1 MTKRD
6 QHTNDPALGHAD
18 RDDDRADAGADDA
31 DNHGDGADYGADF
44 LKSRKCDHIS
54 FLFMNYRLS
63 GSCMFRK

>member
-18 RDDDRADAGADDA
+18 RDDDLADGGADD
-31 DNHGDGADYGADF
+31 DDDHSDGADDGANDGADF

-54 FLFMNYRLS
+54 FLFINYRLS
-63 GSCMFRK
+63 GRN

>member
-31 DNHGDGADYGADF
+31 DNHGDGADF

-63 GSCMFRK
+63 GSCMFRN